1 MKKGLFATVIALF
14 FLSLLP
20 GCTKD
25 PLTEPAKVF
34 FDFEMITLEEGN
46 LKNNPPSDIPAG
58 KLSVSH
64 GNLAI
69 ESIEFDGRRD
79 QGKDVFFVSDLPRP
93 LLIDLESG
101 SSNQDMSFD
110 IPQGIY
116 NRVEF
121 NLSLGG
127 DEEIPLVL
135 NGSIKKGNISEIPL
149 RFEYNIREQLR
160 INAKSAK
167 QEEKIVLR
175 KDTPST
181 ARIVVDA
188 RSIFQL
194 VNMSVLQNANIS
206 VLEGEE
212 MILINLENNSEIF
225 SSLANRIEKS
235 FSIIF
240 D

>member
-1 MKKGLFATVIALF
+1 MKKGLLIYVITLF
-14 FLSLLP
+14 LLMFMP

-25 PLTEPAKVF
+25 PLTQPAKVF
-34 FDFEMITLEEGN
+34 FDFELIAVEEEN
-46 LKNNPPSDIPAG
+46 LKNGPPVDIPAG

-64 GNLAI
+64 GTLAI

-79 QGKDVFFVSDLPRP
+79 QGKDVFFVSDMSRP

-101 SSNQDMSFD
+101 TSNQDMSFD

-116 NRVEF
+116 NRVE
-121 NLSLGG
+121 LYISLGG
-127 DEEIPLVL
+127 DEDIPLVL
-135 NGSIKKGNISEIPL
+135 NGSIKRGNIGEIPL
-149 RFEYNIREQLR
+149 RFEYNIREQIR
-160 INAKSAK
+160 IRAKSAK
-167 QEEKIVLR
+167 EEEKIVLR

-194 VNMSVLQNANIS
+194 VNMSVLQNANVS
-206 VLEGEE
+206 VSGDEE
-212 MILINLENNSEIF
+212 VILINLETNSEIF
-225 SSLANRIEKS
+225 NSLATRIEKS

>member
-1 MKKGLFATVIALF
+1 MIKVLFIPVIT
-14 FLSLLP
+14 LLLLMS

-25 PLTEPAKVF
+25 PLTQPAKVF
-34 FDFEMITLEEGN
+34 FDFELIALDEEN
-46 LKNNPPSDIPAG
+46 LKNGPPVDIPAG
-58 KLSVSH
+58 KLSVSQ
-64 GNLAI
+64 GTLAI

-79 QGKDVFFVSDLPRP
+79 QGKDVFFVSDLARP

-101 SSNQDMSFD
+101 NSNQNISFD
-110 IPQGIY
+110 IPQGVY

-121 NLSLGG
+121 DLMLGG
-127 DEEIPLVL
+127 DGEIPLVL
-135 NGSIKKGNISEIPL
+135 TGSIKRGNISEIPL

-160 INAKSAK
+160 IKAKSAK

-194 VNMSVLQNANIS
+194 VNMSVLQNANVSI
-206 VLEGEE
+206 LGGEE
-212 MILINLENNSEIF
+212 TILINLENNGEIF
-225 SSLANRIEKS
+225 NSMANRIEKS

-240 D
+240 N